1 MAVKW
6 QQGGGGRGCDKERRE
21 GWKLYTGTEKGRK

>member
-1 MAVKW
+1 MAARRR
-6 QQGGGGRGCDKERRE
+6 GEGGCDKERRE